1 MARASRPGPAKPS
14 RTARTGAEK
23 MQMNHLRTRK
33 QIERLRKEAA
43 ERLAIG
49 KPVHPKIVYRA

>member
-1 MARASRPGPAKPS
+1 
-14 RTARTGAEK
+14 